1 MSENLNQP
9 REYDAVLGGQVPPPK
24 DGVVLGGIEG
34 VKRRLSSATSP
45 QQQILAVAEALKY
58 GEVGTKLVF
67 EIVNTESEKLQST
80 ISSLLGQQALAK
92 VQSHLDREILLISA
106 VDLNYSRLQNL
117 LASGKWKDA
126 DQETASIMLRVCDRQ
141 PQGFLDP
148 SDIEKFPCADLNTI
162 ETLWQRYSN
171 GRFGFVVQTHIWQ
184 IVGGTS
190 NPDWEAWCRFGKGVG
205 WFSQGTWC
213 YWNDLKFDLSAPVG
227 NLPRGGAFIGWG
239 LGDFWTG
246 CRTLSVLAEKLANCK
261 ITKQPREY
269 DVVS

>member
-9 REYDAVLGGQVPPPK
+9 REYDAVLGGQLPPPK

-45 QQQILAVAEALKY
+45 EQQILAVAEALKY
-58 GEVGTKLVF
+58 GEAGTKLVF
-67 EIVNTESEKLQST
+67 EIVNTDSEKLQST
-80 ISSLLGQQALAK
+80 VSSLLGQQALAK
-92 VQSHLDREILLISA
+92 VQSHPNSEIPLISA

-117 LASGKWKDA
+117 LACGNWKDA
-126 DQETASIMLRVCDRQ
+126 DLETASIMLGVCDRQ

-148 SDIEKFPCADLNTI
+148 SDIEKFPCADLSTI
-162 ETLWQRYSN
+162 ETLWQKYSN
-171 GRFGFVVQTHIWQ
+171 GHFGFVVQTHIWQ

-205 WFSQGTWC
+205 WFSQGGWC

-246 CRTLSVLAEKLANCK
+246 CRTLSALAEKLANCK
-261 ITKQPREY
+261 IGVA
-269 DVVS
+269 D